1 MHYQSNCCVI
11 HSLSVISASGS
22 SQQRRR
28 HINNIHATQQKH
40 TSSDGA
46 CQQQQQQQ
54 QQQRQQRQQH
64 HCYLAKVTTPSQ
76 LLPLAAVIIDE
87 AHQHKQPTRQKH
99 TSTISYHITAYYC
112 DLRVVVPMHLQMRT
126 GSIVQRLCHAR
137 DLAAA

>member
-1 MHYQSNCCVI
+1 MHYQSNCCGI

-28 HINNIHATQQKH
+28 HINNIHAMQQKH

-54 QQQRQQRQQH
+54 QRQQRQQRQQH
-64 HCYLAKVTTPSQ
+64 HCYLAKVPTPSQ
-76 LLPLAAVIIDE
+76 LSPLAAVISDE

-137 DLAAA
+137 EL